1 MRVRRPSNDR
11 RGDRRAPTSGGAV
24 RHRKS
29 PRVRAPLDDDG
40 PSRRALGL
48 ETIMRSGG
56 EQGPNETGNTG
67 RALGLARRAFLT
79 LD

>member
-1 MRVRRPSNDR
+1 
-11 RGDRRAPTSGGAV
+11 
-24 RHRKS
+24 
-29 PRVRAPLDDDG
+29 LDDDG

-56 EQGPNETGNTG
+56 EHGPNETGNTG
-67 RALGLARRAFLT
+67 RALGRARRAFLT